1 MKFQTQNTTYHNLK
15 SKWIKTHRRVQKK
28 LWDNHGQSLNWLKA
42 GAMGGMMLLAS
53 PNVGLLANGS
63 TVENAKQLI
72 DRVDQDVFLAAEL
85 KDHLPSEVR
94 KLDPAEESVIGDILS
109 NSFGFLVK
117 PEIDGIRLNR
127 SYGLIGGEQ
136 HLYRYPGDH
145 LYQHADTTSD
155 WAMFGDAG
163 IAPGLG
169 AWGYF
174 ASSKGEFSEQDK
186 LRERY
191 YIAVQTFLTPGYN
204 ENVKKYSE
212 FFRYRKMLVVNPRSG
227 QAVVTDIA
235 DAGPSEYTGKHLG
248 GSPEVMHLLG
258 LAGGPRKGAVLY
270 FFIDDPKDIVPLG
283 SIKAKAEKK

>member
-15 SKWIKTHRRVQKK
+15 NKWTKTHRRVQKK
-28 LWDNHGQSLNWLKA
+28 LWDNHGKSLNWLTA
-42 GAMGGMMLLAS
+42 GAMGGMLLLAS
-53 PNVGLLANGS
+53 PGAGLLTDGTSVA
-63 TVENAKQLI
+63 NAKNLI
-72 DRVDQDVFLAAEL
+72 DSVDRDVFLASEL
-85 KDHLPSEVR
+85 KNSLPEKVR
-94 KLDPAEESVIGDILS
+94 KLDPMEESVIANILS
-109 NSFGFLVK
+109 NNFGLQIK
-117 PEIDGIRLNR
+117 PEIDGIKLNR

-136 HLYRYPGDH
+136 HLYRYPGDN

-174 ASSKGEFSEQDK
+174 APSRVDFSDK
-186 LRERY
+186 DRLRERY

-212 FFRYRKMLVVNPRSG
+212 FFKYRKMLVVNPRTG
-227 QAVVTDIA
+227 QSVVTDIA

-258 LAGGPRKGAVLY
+258 LAGGPRKGAVIY
-270 FFIDDPKDIVPLG
+270 FFIDDPQDVVPLG
-283 SIKAKAEKK
+283 SIKAKVEK